1 MSLTPH
7 PTNYNLHPWVKVTPI
22 SSGMHLYCGFFY
34 QGTYQD
40 YIAADEEVKQLLLDI
55 NKLVDE
61 NGEECKV
68 NTFLYK

>member
-1 MSLTPH
+1 M
-7 PTNYNLHPWVKVTPI
+7 
-22 SSGMHLYCGFFY
+22 FFFR

-68 NTFLYK
+68 NTFLYKF